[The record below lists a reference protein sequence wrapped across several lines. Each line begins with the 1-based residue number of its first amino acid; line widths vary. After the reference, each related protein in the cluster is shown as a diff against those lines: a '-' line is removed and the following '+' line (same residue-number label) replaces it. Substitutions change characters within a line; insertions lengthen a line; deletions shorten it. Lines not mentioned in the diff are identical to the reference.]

1 MCQLIDSE
9 LGTRVKTVGFSYSDL
24 IKNLGNIFYS
34 GGDYAEV
41 IKIQLGEH
49 LKPIKC
55 LLLNGII
62 LLRNQHRP
70 M

>member
-55 LLLNGII
+55 LL
-62 LLRNQHRP
+62 
-70 M
+70 